1 MENRFLEMDS
11 RLKQL
16 RKGNRSNGF
25 SRARSVPAFAGA
37 FEAVNYAVPGIVGP
51 IQQPS
56 GMVCWATV
64 ATMMISWKRQQSLSI
79 ETAIGSIG
87 QNWLQKFR
95 NNQGLAADEKV
106 PFLNAAGFQFE
117 YPQSLSIVGW
127 EQLLRTYGP
136 VWVTTDEDPSVNFAI
151 HARIISA
158 IRGDGTADNTFLQI
172 TDPGRGNQYEE
183 KFADFLSKYEDE
195 VRTSGASWSGRIQ
208 IVHWSQAGAST
219 AKSFSNERTRSWTAS
234 DQGVSMIKRFEG
246 FRSSLYNDP
255 VGHCSVGYGELVH
268 RGNCNGDA
276 SEQLYR
282 NGISESQASD
292 LLRQRLNS
300 FQQLINDAVTV
311 ELNQNQFDSL
321 VSFSYNVGNGNFRQ
335 STLLRL
341 LNQGNYGAVPTELRK
356 WTKGRVNGQLVDL
369 PGLVARRNE
378 EANLFAGTTSASQSF
393 FNLSNATAVLP
404 APDLATL
411 LADNYPVRQLTI
423 TQARNILET
432 LHQTSPGDVNLSNPN
447 FAASAVV
454 PKTANGETHNT
465 ARTFTVQPAII
476 NGVQFKYMNAATT
489 GIVLSNMNN
498 LDPRMVVFLYKFT
511 NWLKANYGA
520 DTVYHIGIGHGNA
533 AHPFDCHNTGRAID
547 FGGVK
552 GTQGGTG
559 YELFVQRDWGS
570 KPSKQVN
577 GSLQYRLSAADG
589 LACSLF
595 KDIYNYM
602 VTQMSD
608 TSRYYEGPLAAADL
622 QARTI
627 QENTAIPSHAFIIHP
642 DHQDSG
648 LRSQHQNHIHAQA
661 GPTGLE
667 TNPPL

>member
-1 MENRFLEMDS
+1 MDNRFMEMNS

-16 RKGNRSNGF
+16 KRNGRSNGF
-25 SRARSVPAFAGA
+25 SVARSRSRLAGA

-51 IQQPS
+51 IRQPS

-64 ATMMISWKRQQSLSI
+64 TTMMISWRRQQSLSI
-79 ETAIGSIG
+79 ETAIGAIG
-87 QNWLQKFR
+87 QNWLQKFQ
-95 NNQGLAADEKV
+95 NNQGLSASEKI

-127 EQLLRTYGP
+127 EQMLRRYGP
-136 VWVTTDEDPSVNFAI
+136 IWVTTDEDPSAGFAI

-158 IRGDGTADNTFLQI
+158 IRGDGTADGTFLTI
-172 TDPGRGNQYEE
+172 TDPARGNQYEE
-183 KFADFLSKYEDE
+183 KFADFLRKYEEE
-195 VRTSGASWSGRIQ
+195 VLTSGASWNGRIQ
-208 IVHWSQAGAST
+208 IVHWPQAAASLT
-219 AKSFSNERTRSWTAS
+219 KSFSNERTRTWSVSTN
-234 DQGVSMIKRFEG
+234 GVAMIKRFEG
-246 FRSSLYNDP
+246 FRGNLYNDP

-276 SEQLYR
+276 SEQPYQ
-282 NGISESQASD
+282 NGITEERATE
-292 LLRQRLNS
+292 LLRQRLND
-300 FQQLINDAVTV
+300 FQRLINDTVTV
-311 ELNQNQFDSL
+311 ELNQNQYDAL
-321 VSFSYNVGNGNFRQ
+321 VSFSYNVGSGNFRQ

-369 PGLVARRNE
+369 PGLVNRRNE
-378 EANLFAGTTSASQSF
+378 EAALFAGTASTSQS
-393 FNLSNATAVLP
+393 LYHYSEATAVLP

-411 LADNYPVRQLTI
+411 LDDNYPVRQLTI

-432 LHQTSPGDVNLSNPN
+432 MHQSAPGEINLSNAN
-447 FAASAVV
+447 FSASALV
-454 PKTANGETHNT
+454 PKTGNGETHNT
-465 ARTFTVQPAII
+465 ARSFTVQPAVI
-476 NGVQFKYMNAATT
+476 NGVQFKYMNAATS

-511 NWLKANYGA
+511 RWLKATYSA
-520 DTVYHIGIGHGNA
+520 DTVYHMGIGHGNA

-552 GTQGGTG
+552 GNHNGSD

-570 KPSKQVN
+570 KPLRQAN
-577 GSLQYRLSAADG
+577 GSTQYRLSAGDG
-589 LACSLF
+589 LAYIIF

-608 TSRYYEGPLAAADL
+608 TSRYYQGPLSAADL
-622 QARTI
+622 PARLI
-627 QENTAIPSHAFIIHP
+627 QDGTPIPLHAFIIHP
-642 DHQDSG
+642 DHQNSG
-648 LRSQHQNHIHAQA
+648 LRSAHQNHIHAQV

-667 TNPPL
+667 TNPPV